1 MNSTAVRLGGLCG
14 VGAAAT
20 AIPAY
25 VVGSPELPN
34 TPSKLQGY
42 YAQAESFV
50 AWNGIVPLA
59 HLLLGIV
66 FIAVL
71 VAVLRA
77 AMGPEPAV
85 YMAVLGGAVFIALTA
100 AGLATEVAIPAVI
113 ARFGDVI
120 AVEVVRPFLA
130 LSVWLY
136 HYSQIGSAIL
146 MFATSYAIWRT
157 EVLPKWTAAAGVLG
171 FLALAHTWVGI
182 PAAYGTVA
190 WVGVMGLLL
199 LALPPEEPVE
209 RPTSHAAKKTPKA
222 VAPAASPVVV
232 VTPDESPETVP
243 TASSAATVP
252 PLEDPVVIAADA
264 TVDDVETIAETL
276 DAPASSDDR
285 DERGPNQ

>member
-14 VGAAAT
+14 VAAAAT

-34 TPSKLQGY
+34 TPEKLAGY
-42 YAQAESFV
+42 YEKAESFI
-50 AWNGIVPLA
+50 AANGTIPLI
-59 HLLLGIV
+59 HLFLGIV

-85 YMAVLGGAVFIALTA
+85 YMAVIGGAVFIALTA

-120 AVEVVRPFLA
+120 EVGVVRPFLA

-136 HYSQIGSAIL
+136 HYSQIGSAIV

-157 EVLPKWTAAAGVLG
+157 QVLPKWTAAAGVLG
-171 FLALAHTWVGI
+171 ILALAHTWLGL

-190 WVGVMGLLL
+190 WMALMGLVL
-199 LALPPEEPVE
+199 LAFPPSVRAKEAAVKRPAKTSEP
-209 RPTSHAAKKTPKA
+209 KKA
-222 VAPAASPVVV
+222 AASPVAMLASEDGADVV
-232 VTPDESPETVP
+232 PPAADAAAVP
-243 TASSAATVP
+243 TV
-252 PLEDPVVIAADA
+252 EDPVVIAAA
-264 TVDDVETIAETL
+264 ETVDAKLPTEST
-276 DAPASSDDR
+276 DADD
-285 DERGPNQ
+285 EGSNK

>member
-14 VGAAAT
+14 VAAAAT

-34 TPSKLQGY
+34 TPEKLAGY
-42 YAQAESFV
+42 YEKAESFI
-50 AWNGIVPLA
+50 AANGTIPLI
-59 HLLLGIV
+59 HLFLGIV

-85 YMAVLGGAVFIALTA
+85 YMAVIGGAVFIALTA

-120 AVEVVRPFLA
+120 EVGVVRPFLA

-136 HYSQIGSAIL
+136 HYSQIGSAIV

-157 EVLPKWTAAAGVLG
+157 QVLPKWTAAAGVLG
-171 FLALAHTWVGI
+171 ILALAHTWLGL

-190 WVGVMGLLL
+190 WMALMGLVL
-199 LALPPEEPVE
+199 LAFPPSVRAKEAAVK
-209 RPTSHAAKKTPKA
+209 RAAKTSEPKKA
-222 VAPAASPVVV
+222 AASPVAMLASEDGADVV
-232 VTPDESPETVP
+232 PPAADAAAVP
-243 TASSAATVP
+243 TV
-252 PLEDPVVIAADA
+252 EDPVVIAAA
-264 TVDDVETIAETL
+264 ETVDAKLPTEST
-276 DAPASSDDR
+276 DADD
-285 DERGPNQ
+285 EGSNK

>member
-14 VGAAAT
+14 VAAAAT

-34 TPSKLQGY
+34 TPEKLAGY
-42 YAQAESFV
+42 YEKAESFI
-50 AWNGIVPLA
+50 AANGTIPLI
-59 HLLLGIV
+59 HLFLGIV

-85 YMAVLGGAVFIALTA
+85 YMAVIGGAVFIALTA

-120 AVEVVRPFLA
+120 EVGVVRPFLA

-136 HYSQIGSAIL
+136 HYSQIGSAIV

-157 EVLPKWTAAAGVLG
+157 QVLPKWTAAAGVLG
-171 FLALAHTWVGI
+171 ILALAHTWLGL

-190 WVGVMGLLL
+190 WMALMGLVL
-199 LALPPEEPVE
+199 LAFPPSVQAKEAAVKRPAKTSEP
-209 RPTSHAAKKTPKA
+209 KKA
-222 VAPAASPVVV
+222 AASPVAMLATEDGADVV
-232 VTPDESPETVP
+232 PPAADAAAVP
-243 TASSAATVP
+243 TV
-252 PLEDPVVIAADA
+252 EDPVVIAAA
-264 TVDDVETIAETL
+264 ETVDAKLPTEST
-276 DAPASSDDR
+276 DADD
-285 DERGPNQ
+285 EGSNK

>member
-14 VGAAAT
+14 VAAAAT

-34 TPSKLQGY
+34 TPEKLAGY
-42 YAQAESFV
+42 YEKAESFI
-50 AWNGIVPLA
+50 AANGTIPLI
-59 HLLLGIV
+59 HLFLGIV

-85 YMAVLGGAVFIALTA
+85 YMAVIGGAVFIALTA

-120 AVEVVRPFLA
+120 EVGVVRPFLA

-136 HYSQIGSAIL
+136 HYSQIGSAIV

-157 EVLPKWTAAAGVLG
+157 QVLPKWTAAAGVLG
-171 FLALAHTWVGI
+171 ILALAHTWLGL

-190 WVGVMGLLL
+190 WMALMGLVL
-199 LALPPEEPVE
+199 LAFPPSVQAKEPAVK
-209 RPTSHAAKKTPKA
+209 RPAKTSEPKKA
-222 VAPAASPVVV
+222 AASPVAMLASEDGADVV
-232 VTPDESPETVP
+232 PPAADAAAVP
-243 TASSAATVP
+243 TV
-252 PLEDPVVIAADA
+252 EDPVVIAAA
-264 TVDDVETIAETL
+264 ETVDAKLPTEST
-276 DAPASSDDR
+276 DADD
-285 DERGPNQ
+285 EGSNK

>member
-1 MNSTAVRLGGLCG
+1 MNSTAVRLGGICG

-34 TPSKLQGY
+34 TPAKLKDY
-42 YAQAESFV
+42 YAQAESFI
-50 AWNGIVPLA
+50 AANGTIPLI
-59 HLLLGIV
+59 HLFLGIA

-85 YMAVLGGAVFIALTA
+85 YMALLGGAVFIALTG
-100 AGLATEVAIPAVI
+100 AGLAAEVAIPAVI
-113 ARFGDVI
+113 ARYGEAIEIGVF
-120 AVEVVRPFLA
+120 RPFLA

-157 EVLPKWTAAAGVLG
+157 EVLPRWTAVLGILG
-171 FLALAHTWVGI
+171 FLALAHTWLGV

-190 WVGVMGLLL
+190 WVGLMGVVL
-199 LALPPEEPVE
+199 LAFPPAEPVG
-209 RPTSHAAKKTPKA
+209 RPPSEEAEATPMVKTAEADTVVGNSTNDAIGEEGSAK
-222 VAPAASPVVV
+222 
-232 VTPDESPETVP
+232 
-243 TASSAATVP
+243 
-252 PLEDPVVIAADA
+252 
-264 TVDDVETIAETL
+264 
-276 DAPASSDDR
+276 
-285 DERGPNQ
+285 

>member
-14 VGAAAT
+14 VGAAAA

-34 TPSKLQGY
+34 TPEKLAGY
-42 YAQAESFV
+42 YKEAESFI
-50 AWNGIVPLA
+50 AANGTIPLI
-59 HLLLGIV
+59 HLFLGIV

-85 YMAVLGGAVFIALTA
+85 YMAVIGGAVFISLTA
-100 AGLATEVAIPAVI
+100 AGLATEVAIAAVI
-113 ARFGDVI
+113 ARFGDV
-120 AVEVVRPFLA
+120 VEVGVVRPFLA

-136 HYSQIGSAIL
+136 HYSQIGSAVM

-171 FLALAHTWVGI
+171 ILALAHTWLGL

-190 WVGVMGLLL
+190 WVGLMGLVLI
-199 LALPPEEPVE
+199 AFPPAVPAQK
-209 RPTSHAAKKTPKA
+209 HAAKSPAKTPEAKPSKETA
-222 VAPAASPVVV
+222 DVVLS
-232 VTPDESPETVP
+232 TPDAAAVP
-243 TASSAATVP
+243 TVG
-252 PLEDPVVIAADA
+252 DPVVIAAA
-264 TVDDVETIAETL
+264 ETIEAKLPTESTHAE
-276 DAPASSDDR
+276 DKGADK
-285 DERGPNQ
+285 

>member
-1 MNSTAVRLGGLCG
+1 MNSAAVRIGGLCG

-25 VVGSPELPN
+25 VVGSPELPD
-34 TPSKLQGY
+34 TPEKLAGY
-42 YAQAESFV
+42 YEKAESFI
-50 AWNGIVPLA
+50 AANGTIPLI
-59 HLLLGIV
+59 HLFLGIV

-85 YMAVLGGAVFIALTA
+85 YMAVIGGAVFIALTA

-120 AVEVVRPFLA
+120 EVGVVRPFLA

-146 MFATSYAIWRT
+146 IFATSYAIWRT

-171 FLALAHTWVGI
+171 ILALAHTWLGL

-190 WVGVMGLLL
+190 WVGLMGLVL
-199 LALPPEEPVE
+199 LASPPTAPAKEP
-209 RPTSHAAKKTPKA
+209 AKTPTKTPEA
-222 VAPAASPVVV
+222 TKKVAASPVARLTSDETADVV
-232 VTPDESPETVP
+232 QPTADAAAVP
-243 TASSAATVP
+243 TI
-252 PLEDPVVIAADA
+252 EDPVVIAA
-264 TVDDVETIAETL
+264 AETAETTVQTESA
-276 DAPASSDDR
+276 DADDEGSDK
-285 DERGPNQ
+285 